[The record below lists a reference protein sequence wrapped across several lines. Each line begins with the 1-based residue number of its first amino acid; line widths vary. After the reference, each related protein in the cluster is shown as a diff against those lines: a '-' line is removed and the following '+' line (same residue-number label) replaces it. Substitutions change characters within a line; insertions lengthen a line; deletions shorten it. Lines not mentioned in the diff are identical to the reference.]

1 MIPDPPATSNATLR
15 KFGHPDSG
23 IRDYAHWSVLLRP
36 AQATLGALVLVCRE
50 PVLHFGA
57 LSPAAFSELR
67 LVIAACEATLAR
79 LFAYQ
84 RINYLMLMMVD
95 PDVHFHVLPRY
106 DRPREGAGVECT
118 DAGWPGPPRLDC
130 VNALPAEA
138 WQALRDRL
146 RVAWPQ

>member
-1 MIPDPPATSNATLR
+1 MPTDSSTISNATLA
-15 KFGHPDSG
+15 KF
-23 IRDYAHWSVLLRP
+23 DYPNSRIHDYGHWSVLLRP

-50 PVLHFGA
+50 PVQHFGA
-57 LSPAAFSELR
+57 LSPAAFAELR
-67 LVIAACEATLAR
+67 LVIAACESTLSR

-106 DRPREGAGVECT
+106 DRVREFDGVEFA

-130 VNALPAEA
+130 VNALPAET
-138 WQALRDRL
+138 WRALLDRV
-146 RVAWPQ
+146 REAWPQ